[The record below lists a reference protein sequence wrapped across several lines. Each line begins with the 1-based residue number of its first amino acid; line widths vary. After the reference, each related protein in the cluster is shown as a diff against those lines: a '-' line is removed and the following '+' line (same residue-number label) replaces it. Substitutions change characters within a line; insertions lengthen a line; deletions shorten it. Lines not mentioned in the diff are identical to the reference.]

1 MFEKQNQKHRKIC
14 FISLLTVIPSPL
26 KKGNAN
32 GALLVLKVKPEIMWS
47 WDC

>member
-1 MFEKQNQKHRKIC
+1 MFAKQNKNNKKIN
-14 FISLLTVIPSPL
+14 FIFLLAVISPSPQ
-26 KKGNAN
+26 KGNAN